1 MSLLESDKGNPKL
14 PRHFKPSLKDDEFE
28 TPQWLYDQLCIK
40 HQIFPKL
47 DVSAT
52 QLNKKC
58 DRFYSMVD
66 NALEQDWK
74 EDVWQNH
81 PHSLHE
87 QFAEKDYNEWEDNNI
102 NILSI
107 WPANCGRTTYWH
119 KYIENIAEYN
129 MIAGA
134 IRFLQ
139 NGKPAKDTSRNAYV
153 CVRWRKR

>member
-1 MSLLESDKGNPKL
+1 MNLQQFDKGNPKI

-28 TPQWLYDQLCIK
+28 TPQYLFNSLCVK
-40 HQIFPKL
+40 YQIFPKL
-47 DVSAT
+47 DVAAT
-52 QLNKKC
+52 PLNKKC
-58 DRFYSMVD
+58 DRYFTMVD

-87 QFAEKDYNEWEDNNI
+87 QFAEKDYKEWENNNI

-107 WPANCGRTTYWH
+107 WPANCGRTSYWH

-139 NGKPAKDTSRNAYV
+139 NGKPSAETSRNASV
-153 CVRWRKR
+153 WIIWRAR

>member
-28 TPQWLYDQLCIK
+28 TPKELYDMLCKTYDIY
-40 HQIFPKL
+40 PLL
-47 DVSAT
+47 DVCAT
-52 QLNKKC
+52 EQNKKAPL
-58 DRFYSMVD
+58 FYSIKD
-66 NALEQDWK
+66 NALEQEWRYDSWMN
-74 EDVWQNH
+74 D

-87 QFAEKDYNEWEDNNI
+87 QFCAKAYQQWKRWNI
-102 NILSI
+102 NILAI
-107 WPANCGRTTYWH
+107 LPANCGRTTYWH

-139 NGKPAKDTSRNAYV
+139 DGKPSKDTSRNAYV
-153 CVRWRKR
+153 SVRWRKQ